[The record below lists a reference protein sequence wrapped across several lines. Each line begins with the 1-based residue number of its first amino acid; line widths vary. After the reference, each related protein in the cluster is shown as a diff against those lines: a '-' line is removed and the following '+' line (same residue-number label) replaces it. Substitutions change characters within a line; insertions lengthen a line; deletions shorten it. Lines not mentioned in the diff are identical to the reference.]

1 MKLIDLNSQDDDKIF
16 GLIYGASGTGKTHLI
31 ATLAD
36 LGKVLVID
44 IDQGYKTIKFAQDL
58 QSRRK
63 NITVV
68 DFKQFEDLDNAYKLV
83 SANDPKKWSTL
94 LGTTV
99 AQPFDWVVWDTWSE
113 IQWYMQIGLR
123 AKDKELQS
131 GNGGEKLEYR
141 KNFGIQH
148 WGMITDLNKF
158 SVEKLRECSV
168 NQIFTMQERMD
179 KDELSGQTYG
189 GPAIH
194 GKLVQEMPAYF
205 DLVVRTYN
213 DVSGA
218 FCATTKPKGKW
229 VGKTR
234 LGAGAEYKNPTM
246 KQILGWVGI

>member
-1 MKLIDLNSQDDDKIF
+1 MKLIDLNAQDDDNIF

-36 LGKVLVID
+36 LGTVIVID

-68 DFKQFEDLDNAYKLV
+68 DFKKFEDLDAAYKLV
-83 SANDPKKWSTL
+83 AANDPKKWSKVIGKEIT
-94 LGTTV
+94 
-99 AQPFDWVVWDTWSE
+99 QPFDWIVWDTWSE
-113 IQWYMQIGLR
+113 IQWYLQNGLR
-123 AKDKELQS
+123 KNESMLS
-131 GNGGEKLEYR
+131 GEDGEKLEYR

-148 WGMITDLNKF
+148 WGMITDLNKL
-158 SVEKLRECSV
+158 SVEKLRECNV

-213 DVSGA
+213 DVQGA
-218 FCATTKPKGKW
+218 YCATTKPKGKW

-234 LGAGAEYKNPTM
+234 LGVGAEYKNPTM
-246 KQILGWVGI
+246 KQILGR